1 MIRSLFNRHSGRLFG
16 AAMVA
21 LIAGCG
27 GDKQSSSRP
36 MGEARPLDLEAAAAG
51 GSRTAAGP
59 ANADQ
64 SGPLT
69 PEQIAAQFER
79 DQQAFLAM
87 RRQREGQVDGAAG
100 TTTGALPAAPQTP
113 PVSSGS
119 SRVVFNDQA
128 GGSSGQSSTGSTVAS
143 PSGMASPTGA
153 PPGASGGSAWNPNNP
168 FGRPSGSGDTVAPG
182 AVEEINAGGGSVE
195 ERLRTAMVSLRREL
209 SQHASYDESPLRHY
223 LVMAALSLV
232 DPEREINPEALYDLD
247 GQERDLLRAYQA
259 FFRKLG
265 TELKGSRS
273 DAALVALLDEL
284 KMAITDKG
292 PLKIA
297 RAELCTSVEGF
308 GRFETFDKYA
318 FLAGVAQP
326 VVIYTEIEE
335 FTSVQNQKGE
345 WVTDLWQELVI
356 YNTHD
361 NLPIWHQ
368 EWRAAPDVSSRKRTD
383 FFISYVVTL
392 PERLTVG
399 QYTLKVRVRDEK
411 SGLIAESGI
420 PFSIVADPKLAAKVP
435 R

>member
-1 MIRSLFNRHSGRLFG
+1 MIRFAHIPRSLRLLPP
-16 AAMVA
+16 AAILA
-21 LIAGCG
+21 LVTGCG
-27 GDKQSSSRP
+27 GNGQSTGRP
-36 MGEARPLDLEAAAAG
+36 LGEARPLDLENAAAAAPA
-51 GSRTAAGP
+51 SAAGP
-59 ANADQ
+59 PGAGPA
-64 SGPLT
+64 GPLT
-69 PEQIAAQFER
+69 PDQIAAQFER
-79 DQQAFLAM
+79 DQKAFLDM
-87 RRQREGQVDGAAG
+87 RRQREGQAGGASDPAVTHP
-100 TTTGALPAAPQTP
+100 TTIRGPRTQP
-113 PVSSGS
+113 PG
-119 SRVVFNDQA
+119 SRVVFNEPA
-128 GGSSGQSSTGSTVAS
+128 GGPASPSNAAASVTQQPATGSSSTGDPAS
-143 PSGMASPTGA
+143 AA
-153 PPGASGGSAWNPNNP
+153 AGGWNPNNP
-168 FGRPSGSGDTVAPG
+168 FGRPSGTNDTASAG
-182 AVEEINAGGGSVE
+182 AVQDFSAGDGTIE

-232 DPEREINPEALYDLD
+232 DPEREINPDALYDLSS
-247 GQERDLLRAYQA
+247 QERDLLRAYQS
-259 FFRKLG
+259 FFKKLG
-265 TELKGSRS
+265 AELASHGS

-284 KMAITDKG
+284 KMAITDQG

-308 GRFETFDKYA
+308 GRYETFDKYA
-318 FLAGVAQP
+318 FLAGTPQP

-368 EWRAAPDVSSRKRTD
+368 EWRAAPDISARRRTD

-411 SGLIAESGI
+411 SGLIAEAGI
-420 PFSIVADPKLAAKVP
+420 PFSIVADPKLAARVP